1 MHVPLSSLDLSLRLV
16 DALADVDDP
25 ADVPGIVLPGLAR
38 LVPCDVLTYNEIG
51 LAPDQVRYLD
61 YPAGALSPASLA
73 VFARHV
79 HEHPL
84 ITHYQ
89 RTNDARPAKISDFL
103 DRQRFHSL
111 GLYAEF
117 FAAIPVEH
125 QLAISLSSPGEWIIG
140 LAFNRA
146 RGDFTELDRDVLS
159 SLREPLAA
167 GMRRA
172 TARRDA
178 KLALSE
184 ATSAQLGQLTETEV
198 RTLELVARGHT
209 NVAIGHMLDV
219 SPRTVAKHLEH
230 IYTKLAVNNRAAAIA
245 RTAPLRTAPL
255 RTKVNGGR
263 PRVTAS

>member
-25 ADVPGIVLPGLAR
+25 ADVPDLVMPGLAR
-38 LVPCDVLTYNEIG
+38 LIGCDVLTYNEIG
-51 LAPDQVRYLD
+51 PSPVQVRYLD
-61 YPAGALSPASLA
+61 YPAGVLNAASLA

-84 ITHYQ
+84 INHYQ
-89 RTNDARPAKISDFL
+89 RTQDTRPTKISDFL
-103 DRQRFHSL
+103 DRRGFHSL

-117 FAAIPVEH
+117 FATIPVEH
-125 QLAISLSSPGEWIIG
+125 QLAISLSAPGEGIVG

-146 RGDFTELDRDVLS
+146 RSDFTEAHRDVLCA
-159 SLREPLAA
+159 LREPLAA

-172 TARRDA
+172 AARRDA

-184 ATSAQLGQLTETEV
+184 AIPAQLGELTEREV
-198 RTLELVARGHT
+198 RTLQLVARGHT
-209 NVAIGHMLDV
+209 NVAIGHMLDI

-230 IYTKLAVNNRAAAIA
+230 IYTKLGVNNRAAAIA
-245 RTAPLRTAPL
+245 RTGPL
-255 RTKVNGGR
+255 RTKVNGGQ
-263 PRVTAS
+263 PRVTAR